1 MAFSGTFHHV
11 GLACRSIAEETQIIS
26 ALGYASEGA
35 AVEDPIQKVRVQ
47 FFAGAGPR
55 VELIEPT
62 ASDSPVAGI
71 LKRGTKF
78 YHVAYEVENVDQ
90 AVRDLEGAS
99 FRALGPAAPAKA
111 FGMRRIVF
119 MMSATGTVIELIAA
133 S

>member
-11 GLACRSIAEETQIIS
+11 GLACRSIAEETRSINS
-26 ALGYASEGA
+26 LGYASEGA
-35 AVEDPIQKVRVQ
+35 AIDDPVQKVRVQ

-55 VELIEPT
+55 IELIEPT

-78 YHVAYEVENVDQ
+78 YHLAYEVENFEQ
-90 AVRDLEGAS
+90 AILDLEAGS
-99 FRALGPAAPAKA
+99 FRALGPPAPAKA

-119 MMSATGTVIELIAA
+119 MMSATGTVVELIAR